1 MPQIRPHPG
10 RSSAWKLPKPNP
22 EPVRTVTLRVSQP
35 VLARAARRMLGPG
48 LLAWL
53 ALSCLTGFARAD
65 GATVFG
71 PPDTPLSAFWT
82 SGRLLVSIRPA
93 ANEGYIQIARRLLEK
108 PERHGDLAQF
118 NEQRPVRTGVTVK
131 VPLALLRPELRGA
144 ALRAMYPDDELTEEG
159 WAHTVTDPLEN
170 LIQLTEVFTGS
181 KHHFKELAR
190 RNQLKNPNL
199 LPLGTQIVIPLEWI
213 PDAMGF
219 RPAGLKPPLRLE
231 TDKETGRSYALYAL
245 APNETLYAVLIRFT
259 DRERAD
265 EINRLSG
272 LLVRLN
278 RLRSPERI
286 PPKKVLR
293 IPLEWISEDY
303 LVGHPDR
310 TAPGIAGQP
319 PSAAP
324 PPSPVPAAPTAR
336 RPPVPRPAPP
346 AASPRAPSG
355 LARPAPPRRPVPS
368 LAPLHVILDPGHGG
382 VDPGAVYGSRRRGDL
397 MYEHEVVFDIALRL
411 TLLLNAHGHKVYPLV
426 RDPSQSEPADT
437 LSMARLG
444 KEELLTTPPY
454 PMKSVHVAV
463 NLRVYLVDAIYQRL
477 IRDGVPPER
486 IVLLSIHGDAL
497 APTLRG
503 AMIYFPDFRLRAP
516 EFAPR
521 GRFYRSHQEARA
533 HLIRFDDPGNRLA
546 QDASRGLAQLVLQQ
560 LDAAQVRISRRK
572 SVRSFYYRDGV
583 RTLPAV
589 LRYSRV
595 PQSILVEVANL
606 NNPEDRRELLQAAP
620 RQRIALGLAA
630 ALDAYRAHQGAVA
643 RRED

>member
-1 MPQIRPHPG
+1 
-10 RSSAWKLPKPNP
+10 
-22 EPVRTVTLRVSQP
+22 
-35 VLARAARRMLGPG
+35 MLGAG

-53 ALSCLTGFARAD
+53 ALCGLPGLACAD
-65 GATVFG
+65 GATAFG
-71 PPDTPLSAFWT
+71 APDAPLTAFWT
-82 SGRLLVSIRPA
+82 SGKLLVSLRPA
-93 ANEGYIQIARRLLEK
+93 ANDGYIQIARRLLEK
-108 PERHGDLAQF
+108 PERYADLAQF
-118 NEQRPVRTGVTVK
+118 NDQRPVRTGVTVK
-131 VPLALLRPELRGA
+131 VPLALLRPDLRGA

-181 KHHFKELAR
+181 KRTFKELAR
-190 RNQLKNPNL
+190 RNQLGNPNL
-199 LPLGTQIVIPLEWI
+199 LPLGTQITIPLEWI

-231 TDKETGRSYALYAL
+231 TDKATGHSYALYTL
-245 APNETLYAVLIRFT
+245 APNETLYTVLIRFT

-272 LLVRLN
+272 ILVRLN
-278 RLRSPERI
+278 RLSSPKRI
-286 PPKKVLR
+286 PPRKVLR

-303 LVGHPDR
+303 LIGHPN
-310 TAPGIAGQP
+310 G
-319 PSAAP
+319 SA
-324 PPSPVPAAPTAR
+324 PAAAQ
-336 RPPVPRPAPP
+336 PAPP
-346 AASPRAPSG
+346 AAPPVTRPAVHPAAPPVAQPAAPPASRPRVPPTA
-355 LARPAPPRRPVPS
+355 ARPAPPPRPLPG
-368 LAPLHVILDPGHGG
+368 LAPIHVILDPGHGG

-397 MYEHEVVFDIALRL
+397 VYEHEVVFDIALRL
-411 TLLLNAHGHKVYPLV
+411 TQLLEARGYKVYPLV
-426 RDPSQSEPADT
+426 RDPRQSEPVDT
-437 LSMARLG
+437 LSMALLG
-444 KEELLTTPPY
+444 KEVLLTTPPY

-477 IRDGVPPER
+477 IREGVPPER

-503 AMIYFPDFRLRAP
+503 AMVYFPDFRLRTP

-521 GRFYRSHQEARA
+521 GRFYRARQEGRA
-533 HLIRFDDPGNRLA
+533 HLIRFDDPGNRRA
-546 QDASRGLAQLVLQQ
+546 QDASRSLAQLVLQQ
-560 LDAAQVRISRRK
+560 LDAQQVRISRRK

-606 NNPEDRRELLQAAP
+606 NNPQDRRELLHAAP
-620 RQRIALGLAA
+620 RQRIALGLAS
-630 ALDAYRAHQGAVA
+630 ALDAYRAQQGAVV

>member
-1 MPQIRPHPG
+1 
-10 RSSAWKLPKPNP
+10 
-22 EPVRTVTLRVSQP
+22 
-35 VLARAARRMLGPG
+35 MLGAS
-48 LLAWL
+48 LFAWL
-53 ALSCLTGFARAD
+53 AVCCLAAAARAD
-65 GATVFG
+65 GSTAFG
-71 PPDTPLSAFWT
+71 PPEAPLKAFWT
-82 SGRLLVSIRPA
+82 SGKLLVSLRPA
-93 ANEGYIQIARRLLEK
+93 ANEGYIQIARRLLEN
-108 PERHGDLAQF
+108 PERYAELAKF
-118 NEQRPVRTGVTVK
+118 NGQRPVLSGVTVK
-131 VPLALLRPELRGA
+131 VPLALLKPELRGA
-144 ALRAMYPDDELTEEG
+144 ALRTMYPDDELTEEG

-170 LIQLTEVFTGS
+170 LIQLTEAFTGS
-181 KHHFKELAR
+181 KRHFKELAR
-190 RNQLKNPNL
+190 RNQLRNPNL

-231 TDKETGRSYALYAL
+231 TDKATGRSYALYTL
-245 APNETLYAVLIRFT
+245 APNETLYGVLIRFT

-265 EINRLSG
+265 EINRLSRI
-272 LLVRLN
+272 LVRLN
-278 RLRSPERI
+278 RLRSAERI

-303 LVGHPDR
+303 LIGHPEAN
-310 TAPGIAGQP
+310 APAVAVQQAPAVQQP
-319 PSAAP
+319 PAAP
-324 PPSPVPAAPTAR
+324 PSPAPPS
-336 RPPVPRPAPP
+336 PAPP
-346 AASPRAPSG
+346 AAAPAAPSARRPAGPPAAAPHAPPRAG
-355 LARPAPPRRPVPS
+355 RPAPLHRAVPGF
-368 LAPLHVILDPGHGG
+368 APIHVILDPGHGG

-397 MYEHEVVFDIALRL
+397 VYEHEVVFDIALRL
-411 TLLLNAHGHKVYPLV
+411 ERLLEARGDKVYPLV
-426 RDPSQSEPADT
+426 RDPGQGEPVDT
-437 LSMARLG
+437 LSMSRLG
-444 KEELLTTPPY
+444 KEVLLTTPPY

-477 IRDGVPPER
+477 IRAGVPPER

-503 AMIYFPDFRLRAP
+503 AMIYYPDFRLRTP

-521 GRFYRSHQEARA
+521 GRSYGARLEARA
-533 HLIRFDDPGNRLA
+533 HLIRFDNPGNRLA

-560 LDAAQVRISRRK
+560 LDAAQARVSRRK

-630 ALDAYRAHQGAVA
+630 AVDAYRAQQGAVA